1 MKSLIWFREFGMSVI
16 TDDLPETTTSFRALQ
31 GGSQR
36 WSLWGAFIVVL
47 NKVADLFQRN
57 APVTRATA
65 MVIDTKGIGI
75 FEVH

>member
-36 WSLWGAFIVVL
+36 WSLWGAFIVL
-47 NKVADLFQRN
+47 NKVADLLQRN
-57 APVTRATA
+57 APVTREIA
-65 MVIDTKGIGI
+65 MVIDTNGIGI
-75 FEVH
+75 F